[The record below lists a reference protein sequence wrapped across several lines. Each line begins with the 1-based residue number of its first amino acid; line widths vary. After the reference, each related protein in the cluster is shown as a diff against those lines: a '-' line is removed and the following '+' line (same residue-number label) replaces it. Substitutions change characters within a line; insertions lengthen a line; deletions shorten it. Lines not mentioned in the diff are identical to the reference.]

1 MSRQLVLRPPAKI
14 NLTLRVGPVR
24 LDGYHEVRT
33 LLQSLALSDTLA
45 LTPRPGPFALTV
57 HGPGAPAGQDNL
69 VWRAATAFWQALG
82 RTGDPRDVHVRLE
95 KQIPL
100 AAGLGGG
107 SADAAAMLAGLNV
120 IWDARRP
127 RHALMDLAGTLGADV
142 PFFLH
147 GGTALGAGRG
157 EEIYPVDD
165 IGRLGVVIVKPS
177 WGVAT
182 AEAYRWH
189 DEDRDAGLNA
199 PTRVPRLVDVGWPG
213 GPIRLI
219 NDLEG
224 PVSRRHPEILTM
236 IDACEHA
243 GVLGCAMTGSGS
255 AVFALVPE
263 ASARRVATRLKR
275 PEWLVLLTR
284 TLTRREA
291 SRRTGL

>member
-1 MSRQLVLRPPAKI
+1 MSRPLVLRPPAKI

-45 LTPRPGPFALTV
+45 LTPRRGPLALDV
-57 HGPGAPAGQDNL
+57 RGPGAPADRDNL
-69 VWRAATAFWQALG
+69 VWRAATTFWHALG
-82 RTGDPRDVHVRLE
+82 RSGDPRDVHVRLD
-95 KQIPL
+95 KQIPA

-107 SADAAAMLAGLNV
+107 STDAAAALAGLNV
-120 IWDARRP
+120 IWDARWP
-127 RHALMDLAGTLGADV
+127 RHALMDVAASLGADV

-147 GGTALGAGRG
+147 GGTALGVGRG
-157 EEIYPVDD
+157 EEVYPVDD

-182 AEAYRWH
+182 AEAYQWH
-189 DEDRDAGLNA
+189 DEDRDAGINA
-199 PTRVPRLVDVGWPG
+199 PLRAPKQMDVGWPG
-213 GPIRLI
+213 GPIRLV

-224 PVSRRHPEILTM
+224 PVSRRHPEIVTM
-236 IDACEHA
+236 IDACERA
-243 GVLGCAMTGSGS
+243 GVLGAAMTGSGA

-263 ASARRVATRLKR
+263 ASARRVMARLTR

-291 SRRTGL
+291 SRRMGL